1 MGDVRRQAVA
11 VAVAVAVVVALVGA
25 CSDALEKDTTA
36 GQIVAVVNSGSD
48 AVTLIS
54 ATHFTGT
61 NLPYANP
68 FATPASIA
76 ARDSFLLVP
85 VATGDSI
92 VVTRLLVSGAVS
104 SPGNRLNSGAQA
116 SGIAVEDDSLAWV
129 AEPGLNRAQQI
140 NYLTFDTTS
149 RTAAG
154 DRASAAVVAD
164 GRVCVINANAVNNVP
179 AGAIAVT
186 GRLSNYAPPATQ
198 TIPLTRTD

>member
-11 VAVAVAVVVALVGA
+11 VAGVVALVGG

-92 VVTRLLVSGAVS
+92 ARTRLLVSGAVS
-104 SPGNRLNSGAQA
+104 SQVIRLQSGAQS
-116 SGIAVEDDSLAWV
+116 SGIARGHDSPPPV
-129 AEPGLNRAQQI
+129 AAPG
-140 NYLTFDTTS
+140 
-149 RTAAG
+149 
-154 DRASAAVVAD
+154 
-164 GRVCVINANAVNNVP
+164 P
-179 AGAIAVT
+179 H
-186 GRLSNYAPPATQ
+186 
-198 TIPLTRTD
+198 

>member
-1 MGDVRRQAVA
+1 MGDVRRQAVV
-11 VAVAVAVVVALVGA
+11 VAGAVVVALVGA
-25 CSDALEKDTTA
+25 CSDAWEKDTTA
-36 GQIVAVVNSGSD
+36 GQIVAVISGGSD
-48 AVTLIS
+48 AVTLVS

-104 SPGNRLNSGAQA
+104 SQVIRLKSGAQA

-149 RTAAG
+149 RTPAA
-154 DRASAAVVAD
+154 DRPSAAVGAA

>member
-1 MGDVRRQAVA
+1 MGGVRRQA

-104 SPGNRLNSGAQA
+104 SQVIRLKSGAQA
-116 SGIAVEDDSLAWV
+116 SGIAVEDDSLAWLAQPGPTPPHQLPSPPV
-129 AEPGLNRAQQI
+129 A
-140 NYLTFDTTS
+140 
-149 RTAAG
+149 
-154 DRASAAVVAD
+154 
-164 GRVCVINANAVNNVP
+164 
-179 AGAIAVT
+179 
-186 GRLSNYAPPATQ
+186 
-198 TIPLTRTD
+198 